1 MMPRMCGRYA
11 SYKRD
16 RLRPIEEALDQHL
29 HIDPLPVRYNI
40 APSQPVIIVRPAAG
54 AAFEA
59 ALATWG
65 LVPAWSKEPKVGYST
80 INARA
85 ENVAKSPAF
94 RSAYR
99 HRRCLVPADGFYEWH
114 AVPGQKLKQPY
125 FIRMADDAPFAFAG
139 LWERWE
145 REGMALE
152 SCSILT
158 TEANPLMAS
167 IHTRMPV
174 ILAPEDYRRWMQGDA
189 DAAAALLR
197 PYPAGRMTA
206 YRVST
211 RVNSPRNDDEQ
222 CLEPLP
228 AAGAG

>member
-1 MMPRMCGRYA
+1 MCGRYA

-29 HIDPLPVRYNI
+29 DIDPLPVRYNI

-54 AAFEA
+54 TGFEA

-125 FIRMADDAPFAFAG
+125 FICMADDSPFAFAG
-139 LWERWE
+139 LWERW
-145 REGMALE
+145 RGEGKVLD
-152 SCSILT
+152 SCAILT
-158 TEANPLMAS
+158 TEANPLMAT
-167 IHTRMPV
+167 IHSRMPV
-174 ILAPEDYRRWMQGDA
+174 ILAPEDYRGWMQREA
-189 DAAAALLR
+189 DAAGALMK
-197 PYPAGRMTA
+197 PYPAEKMIA
-206 YRVST
+206 HRVST
-211 RVNSPRNDDEQ
+211 RVNSPRTDDEQ
-222 CLEPLP
+222 CLQPLP
-228 AAGAG
+228 GAARR

>member
-1 MMPRMCGRYA
+1 MCGRYA
-11 SYKRD
+11 SYKQD

-40 APSQPVIIVRPAAG
+40 APSQPVVIVRPAAETG
-54 AAFEA
+54 FEA

-99 HRRCLVPADGFYEWH
+99 HRRCLVPADGYYEWH

-139 LWERWE
+139 LWERWV
-145 REGMALE
+145 RGGTVLE
-152 SCSILT
+152 SCTILT
-158 TEANPLMAS
+158 TAANTLMAS
-167 IHTRMPV
+167 IHARMPL
-174 ILAPEDYRRWMQGDA
+174 ILAPEDYRDWMRAEEGV
-189 DAAAALLR
+189 AAALLK
-197 PYPAGRMTA
+197 PYPSEKMIA
-206 YRVST
+206 YRIST

-228 AAGAG
+228 AAQTG